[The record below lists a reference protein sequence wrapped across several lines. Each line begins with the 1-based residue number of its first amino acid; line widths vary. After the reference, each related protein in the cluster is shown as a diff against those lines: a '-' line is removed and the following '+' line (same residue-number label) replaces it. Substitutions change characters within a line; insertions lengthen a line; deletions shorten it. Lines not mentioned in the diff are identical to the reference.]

1 MSAVMPGSHEP
12 SANERLTRSRERM
25 SRWLADEERAAQA
38 ATANRPGWLNTLREN
53 PVSAMAVDALL
64 AWWARQPLNTTVHVA
79 EAAATAAIKPLVRR
93 HPAAV
98 LGSAALAGALV
109 VWARPWRWLLSPALL
124 TGVAAQVAT
133 RLIAHRHKEPPPR

>member
-12 SANERLTRSRERM
+12 SANERLARSRERM

-38 ATANRPGWLNTLREN
+38 TTANRPGWLNTLREN

-124 TGVAAQVAT
+124 TGVAAQLAT
-133 RLIAHRHKEPPPR
+133 RLIAHRHKETPPR